1 MHATRNDL
9 SLKTRK
15 SVIALLQPLLS
26 DTLDLQSQVRM
37 AHWNVRGPN
46 FIALHELF
54 DTFSAELAGHID
66 SLAERIVQLGGTP
79 EGTSRQVAKASRLK
93 EYPTGL
99 VDGAGHLTSLAD
111 AYAAVGAPLRAAIEK
126 TATLGDADSSD
137 LCTEISRANDKTL
150 WFIEAHLK

>member
-93 EYPTGL
+93 EYPKGL
-99 VDGAGHLTSLAD
+99 VDAQD
-111 AYAAVGAPLRAAIEK
+111 I
-126 TATLGDADSSD
+126 
-137 LCTEISRANDKTL
+137 
-150 WFIEAHLK
+150 

>member
-26 DTLDLQSQVRM
+26 DALDLQSQTRM

-54 DTFSAELAGHID
+54 DGFSGELAGHID

-79 EGTSRQVAKASRLK
+79 EGTTRQVAKASRLQ
-93 EYPTGL
+93 EYPSGL
-99 VDGAGHLTSLAD
+99 VDGAGHLTALAN
-111 AYAAVGAPLRAAIEK
+111 AYAAVGAALRAAIEK
-126 TATLGDADSSD
+126 SAELGDADTSD